1 MIARHIPISLLV
13 ALLIVATSP
22 YASADA
28 DPLAV
33 AKVAAGELT
42 EAKAS
47 WWGFDPVDSTKTLQ
61 AAINSGV
68 KRLIVENMGQPW
80 IVTPLTLVSNQE
92 IVFEQGTVVQ
102 AKKGEFKGTN
112 DSLLRINLK
121 QNVTLTGHGAILR
134 MHRWDYDKEPYKK
147 AEWRH
152 VIDIR
157 SSKNIKILGLT
168 LAESGGDG
176 IYLGKSKTG
185 LTNDGVEIKDVVC
198 DGNYRQGISVITAKD
213 LLIENTIMK
222 NTAGTAP
229 AAGID
234 FEPNRD
240 DEELVNCVMRDCVAE
255 DNQGCAY
262 AFYLPNLT
270 GKSKPISIRLE
281 NCVARGSHSVPFAF
295 TSSNQGPD
303 GPLKGV
309 TECVNC
315 TFTGGNGPGIMIRG
329 KALEDSRIRFVNC
342 RIVDP
347 APKKPNVS
355 PIELASRAGNM
366 LDIGGVD
373 FVDCT
378 LEDPLDRPALKHQD
392 YGGGLRLLDVTGT
405 LTLKRK
411 GKTTRQ
417 TFTQDWLDALPGNK
431 PLKRFPNFDMTRIKL
446 VPATDPVYT
455 GQPPLRPFSIR
466 KQGTFVL
473 YANQGDDVR
482 FSIRHLQVGRYG
494 GDPIRVTVIAPSGKK
509 RSVGEVPFQETAELT
524 FKAAESGI
532 HRIPIKA
539 GANKFQFTACNRPLC
554 VSGEHAPIPFISA
567 VGTYYFFVPQGTTE
581 FGAKVFGQGSG
592 EAVDAAIFDPSG
604 KQVWNYANITTPEQY
619 VANPTPAQT
628 GKAWQIRF
636 TKPKNVT
643 MEDFSLQ
650 LQGIPPLLSGAADAL
665 LKPANGER

>member
-1 MIARHIPISLLV
+1 MIAPRTCVPALCALLV
-13 ALLIVATSP
+13 VVTSP
-22 YASADA
+22 FVLADTNPA
-28 DPLAV
+28 AV
-33 AKVAAGELT
+33 AKVEAGELT
-42 EAKAS
+42 EAQAS
-47 WWGFDPVDSTKTLQ
+47 WWGFDPADSTKALQ

-80 IVTPLTLVSNQE
+80 IVTPLQLVSDQE
-92 IVFEQGTVVQ
+92 IVFEEGTVVE
-102 AKKGEFKGTN
+102 AKKGQFKGTN
-112 DSLLRINLK
+112 DSLLRISLK
-121 QNVTLTGHGAILR
+121 ENVTLTGHGATLR

-157 SSKNIKILGLT
+157 SSKNIKIVGLT

-176 IYLGKSKTG
+176 IYLGKAKTG
-185 LTNDGVEIKDVVC
+185 VTNEAVQIKDVIC

-213 LLIENTIMK
+213 LLIEKTVMK

-240 DEELVNCVMRDCVAE
+240 DEELVNCLMRDCVAE

-281 NCVARGSHSVPFAF
+281 NCVARGRHSVAFAF

-309 TECVNC
+309 TECVDCN
-315 TFTGGNGPGIMIRG
+315 FIGGNGPGIAIQG
-329 KALEDSRIRFVNC
+329 KALEGSRVRFVNC
-342 RIVDP
+342 RIVNP
-347 APKKPNVS
+347 ASKKPTSS
-355 PIELASRAGNM
+355 PIELRSRAGNM
-366 LDIGGVD
+366 LDMGGVD
-373 FVDCT
+373 FVGCT
-378 LEDPLDRPALKHQD
+378 LEDALERPVLKYQD

-405 LTLKRK
+405 LTVQHK

-417 TFTQDWLDALPGNK
+417 TFTQEWLDSLPGNK
-431 PLKRFPNFDMTRIKL
+431 PLKRFPKLDMSRIKL
-446 VPATDPVYT
+446 VPAADPVYA
-455 GQPPLRPFSIR
+455 GQPPLRAYSIR
-466 KQGTFVL
+466 KAGRFVL
-473 YANQGDDVR
+473 YANRGDDVR

-494 GDPIRVTVIAPSGKK
+494 GEPIRVTAIAPSGKK
-509 RSVGEVPFQETAELT
+509 LAVGQVPFKETADLA
-524 FKAAESGI
+524 FKAAETGI

-539 GANKFQFTACNRPLC
+539 GANKFQITACNRPVC
-554 VSGEHAPIPFISA
+554 VSGEHGPIPFISA

-581 FGAKVFGQGSG
+581 FGVKVFGEGSG
-592 EAVDAAIFDPSG
+592 EAVDAAVFDPSG
-604 KQVWNYANITTPEQY
+604 QQVWDYANITTPEQY
-619 VANPTPAQT
+619 VSKPTPDQT

-636 TKPKNVT
+636 AKPKSTT
-643 MEDFSLQ
+643 MEDFCLQ
-650 LQGIPPLLSGAADAL
+650 LEGIPPLVSGAAEAL
-665 LKPANGER
+665 LKPAE